1 MVLNFIELLHM
12 VINPEKTSTFS
23 GFLRFF
29 FLLVGENAVKTVIF
43 NKIALN
49 QAVSG

>member
-12 VINPEKTSTFS
+12 VINPEKTSAFS

-29 FLLVGENAVKTVIF
+29 FLLVGENRFKSGSFRVK
-43 NKIALN
+43 
-49 QAVSG
+49 